1 MGHRTLSLGL
11 VFRALFLDSEAF
23 DELRDDDNP
32 FIEGLFLIVLIG
44 LATAL
49 LSLIGQFLAWA
60 SVPRVAAIRDIVLD
74 ALQGQPWWPSLAGNP
89 ASLETFQRTWDAAW
103 RILPPLSG
111 APDPAVAALNLLA
124 WPVWLVLSWLL
135 YGLLAFAFAAWMG
148 GRGTLRGTLGTV
160 ALAFTPFLLR
170 GLGLVP
176 FLVVGG
182 VLNTW
187 QLILRYKAV
196 RSAHELPWGRALA
209 ATLLPYAVYLVFWL
223 IVSIAFALILGV
235 VVGGAR

>member
-44 LATAL
+44 FVAAL
-49 LSLIGQFLAWA
+49 LSLAGQFLAWA
-60 SVPRVAAIRDIVLD
+60 SVPGVEAVRDIVLEE
-74 ALQGQPWWPSLAGNP
+74 LQQQPWWSSLAGNP
-89 ASLETFQRTWDAAW
+89 ASLESFQRTWDAAW
-103 RILPPLSG
+103 RIFPAMFG
-111 APDPAVAALNLLA
+111 APAPATAVLNLLA

-135 YGLLAFAFAAWMG
+135 YSLLAHGSATWLG
-148 GRGTLRGTLGTV
+148 GRGTLGGTLGTV

-170 GLGLVP
+170 GLGFIP
-176 FLVVGG
+176 FLAIGG

-196 RSAHELPWGRALA
+196 RSAHGLPWNRALV
-209 ATLLPYAVYLVFWL
+209 ATLLPYALYLAFWL
-223 IVSIAFALILGV
+223 MMSIALALVLGLL
-235 VVGGAR
+235 VGR

>member
-44 LATAL
+44 FVAAL
-49 LSLIGQFLAWA
+49 LSLVGQFLAWA
-60 SVPRVAAIRDIVLD
+60 SAPSVEAVRDIVLE
-74 ALQGQPWWPSLAGNP
+74 ALQQQPWWASLAGNP
-89 ASLETFQRTWDAAW
+89 ASLDSFQRVWDAAW
-103 RILPPLSG
+103 RIFPAMFG
-111 APDPAVAALNLLA
+111 APDPATGALNLVA

-135 YGLLAFAFAAWMG
+135 YSLLAYGSAAWLG
-148 GRGTLRGTLGTV
+148 GRGTLGGTLGTV

-170 GLGLVP
+170 GLGFIP
-176 FLVVGG
+176 FLAIGG

-196 RSAHELPWGRALA
+196 HSAHGLPWNRALV
-209 ATLLPYAVYLVFWL
+209 ATLLPYALYLAFWL
-223 IVSIAFALILGV
+223 VTSIVLALVLGLL
-235 VVGGAR
+235 VGR